1 MKINDKLY
9 RELRCNKCRKL
20 ICYEY
25 IYAGRIAFNCPRCGE
40 LSEVELKYLK
50 TTDNMKVMDNDY
62 SINNLQTRKVV
73 NK

>member
-25 IYAGRIAFNCPRCGE
+25 IYAGRIAFNCPRCSE
-40 LSEVELKYLK
+40 FSEVELKYLK
-50 TTDNMKVMDNDY
+50 TADNMKVMDNDY
-62 SINNLQTRKVV
+62 SINNLKDGKAV
-73 NK
+73 KK

>member
-25 IYAGRIAFNCPRCGE
+25 IYAGRVAFNCPRCGE
-40 LSEVELKYLK
+40 FNEVELKYLR
-50 TTDNMKVMDNDY
+50 TTDNMKLVADNY
-62 SINNLQTRKVV
+62 TINNLKNESGV
-73 NK
+73 NE